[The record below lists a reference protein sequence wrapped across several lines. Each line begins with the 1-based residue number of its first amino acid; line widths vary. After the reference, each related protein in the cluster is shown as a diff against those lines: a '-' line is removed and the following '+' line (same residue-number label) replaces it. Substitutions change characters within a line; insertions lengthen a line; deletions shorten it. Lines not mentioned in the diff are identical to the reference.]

1 MRLVSRASFRRP
13 RSPSARP
20 RPTRPD
26 TRAMTTPALI
36 IVGRV
41 RKAHGIR
48 GEVVVEPIT
57 DAPDAIFASG
67 RRVFA
72 GTATGDVAPGRTV
85 LHVVSSRPFNDGF
98 LVAFTEV
105 PDRTVAETWRGR
117 YLLVPAEE
125 LPPPNDE
132 EVYVHELHGMR
143 VELESGEI
151 VGTVDATYELPQG
164 LAIDVR
170 RAAPRDGETVLLLF
184 DERTIASVDRVAR
197 RIVVTPPEGLLE

>member
-1 MRLVSRASFRRP
+1 
-13 RSPSARP
+13 
-20 RPTRPD
+20 
-26 TRAMTTPALI
+26 MTTPAFI

-57 DAPDAIFASG
+57 DAPDAVFASG

-72 GTATGDVAPGRTV
+72 GTVNGDLAPDRAE
-85 LHVVSSRPFNDGF
+85 LHVASSRPFNEGF
-98 LVAFTEV
+98 LVTFVEV

-117 YLLVPAEE
+117 YLLAPADE
-125 LPPPNDE
+125 LRGLADE
-132 EVYVHELHGMR
+132 EVYLHELPGMH
-143 VELESGEI
+143 VELASGEV

-184 DERTIASVDRVAR
+184 DERTIASVDRQAR